1 MKLSNLI
8 LSNNENITVKILLLS
23 GVAWL
28 PLFLLTFI
36 DGTLLSSDI
45 TIPFIKD
52 VIPSVRGL
60 VAIPLLVLADNV
72 IEPMMASTLRYLQT
86 SGLVPDTEKEHVNNA
101 AERMAY
107 QMNSKWM
114 QILLV
119 VLAIMI
125 SWMLQS
131 DYVEMWAELE
141 VTSWVLFQE
150 NGVVDETLAG
160 TWFLLVTSPLVSFLL
175 YRWVW
180 RLIVWSLFLFRV
192 SRLDLNLYASH
203 TDLAGGLGVIG
214 RGQSYFGIVFVVL
227 GTLLSSDIAENIL
240 YEGGKLLDLK
250 QVVFIFI
257 FILMSLAVV
266 LMPLLFFTKK
276 LFKLKRTSLIE
287 YSVLQHQISRDFHKH
302 WIQCK
307 TDRMV
312 DSMQPSA
319 MADYSAVYV
328 TINNMR
334 LVPLDP
340 KTIIILAIILLLPFL
355 PLALTQSSIWE
366 ILYKIGSSLV

>member
-23 GVAWL
+23 GIAWL
-28 PLFLLTFI
+28 PLLLLTYI
-36 DGTLLSSDI
+36 EGTLFSSDI

-52 VIPSVRGL
+52 VIPSARGL
-60 VAIPLLVLADNV
+60 VAIPLLILADNV

-86 SGLVPDTEKEHVNNA
+86 SGLTPDTEKEHVNNA

-107 QMNSKWM
+107 QMNSKWI

-125 SWMLQS
+125 SWTLQS
-131 DYVEMWAELE
+131 DYVEMWAELD

-150 NGVVDETLAG
+150 NGVVHETLAG
-160 TWFLLVTSPLVSFLL
+160 NWFLLVTSPMVSFLL

-180 RLIVWSLFLFRV
+180 RLMVWSLFLFRV

-203 TDLAGGLGVIG
+203 TDRAGGLGVIG
-214 RGQSYFGIVFVVL
+214 RGQSYFAIVFVIW
-227 GTLLSSDIAENIL
+227 GTLLSSDIAGDIL
-240 YEGGKLLDLK
+240 YEGEKLLDLK
-250 QVVFIFI
+250 QLVFIFI
-257 FILMSLAVV
+257 LISLAVV
-266 LMPLLFFTKK
+266 LIPLLFFTKK

-287 YSVLQHQISRDFHKH
+287 YSVLQHQISRDFHKR

-307 TDRMV
+307 TDGMV

-319 MADYSAVYV
+319 MADYSAVYD
-328 TINNMR
+328 TINDMR

-340 KTIIILAIILLLPFL
+340 KMIIVLAVILLIPFL

-366 ILYKIGSSLV
+366 ILHKIGSSVI